1 MSEYSAEYARLEAE
15 SQVRLSAL
23 QAERLGLSVASSVAL
38 NKLETTK
45 VDDGWWFFVSLMVG
59 WLTLLGALIA
69 VVAAK

>member
-1 MSEYSAEYARLEAE
+1 MRTTMSEYSAEYARLEVE
-15 SQVRLSAL
+15 SQ
-23 QAERLGLSVASSVAL
+23 VAL